1 MERTLAAIKKEI
13 LEEIEQFH
21 GLEPGGLTYQ
31 ERCSRAT
38 AYQQGK
44 GNLWSRE
51 DLNGWKQ
58 KRAREEQQKQELKDH
73 PLYGKKI
80 LITPLIAPDSKRA
93 LYYEED
99 LGPEIEVEEVNAGE
113 AIYNAP
119 EDTQRMLGDY
129 KVKNVRNDRHTI
141 AKSWV
146 PKIGQEISYTLGT
159 DLVPVS
165 RGNDGTVGYI
175 WSYPTRTIQVDDTL
189 IQVYGLKTLIQTVYP
204 ELLEKFKGKPMM
216 SYQDGMQLVA
226 SIPQTHA
233 LLKKHRRQ
241 ELADKK
247 AGLI

>member
-1 MERTLAAIKKEI
+1 MAAIKKEI
-13 LEEIEQFH
+13 LEQIEEAH

-38 AYQQGK
+38 AYQQNK
-44 GNLWSRE
+44 GHLWSRE
-51 DLNGWKQ
+51 NLNGWKKQ
-58 KRAREEQQKQELKDH
+58 RAREEKQKQDIKDH

-80 LITPLIAPDSKRA
+80 LITPLVTPDAKRA

-99 LGPEIEVEEVNAGE
+99 LGPLMEVAEVDAGE
-113 AIYNAP
+113 EIQNASD
-119 EDTQRMLGDY
+119 ETQRMLKDY
-129 KVKNVRNDRHTI
+129 KVTSVRTDRHTY

-146 PKIGQEISYTLGT
+146 PKIGQEISYTVGK

-165 RGNDGTVGYI
+165 RGNDGSTGYI
-175 WSYPTRTIQVDDTL
+175 WSYPTRTIQVEDTL
-189 IQVYGLKTLIQTVYP
+189 IQIYGLKTLIQTVYP
-204 ELLEKFKGKPMM
+204 ELLDKFRGKPMM
-216 SYQDGMQLVA
+216 SYQDGVQLIA